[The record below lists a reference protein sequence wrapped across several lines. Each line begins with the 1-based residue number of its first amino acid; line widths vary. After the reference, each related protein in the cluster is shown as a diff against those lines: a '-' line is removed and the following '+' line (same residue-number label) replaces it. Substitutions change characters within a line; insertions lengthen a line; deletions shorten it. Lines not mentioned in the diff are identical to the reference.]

1 MAIPRRSGAVTMANL
16 SPYIYSGDAKK
27 QADFYATVFG
37 GEITRIQTYGDLP
50 GMEESKKHLVMHLEL
65 EALGLRFFMADA
77 GTEARDRG
85 TGMDLALSFKDEE
98 EARTI
103 FIGLA
108 AEGDVIMPFERMFW
122 GTMLG
127 RVRDRYG
134 VMWQVATE
142 L

>member
-1 MAIPRRSGAVTMANL
+1 MANL
-16 SPYIYSGDAKK
+16 SPYIYSHDARKH
-27 QADFYATVFG
+27 ADFYVNVFG
-37 GEITRIQTYGDLP
+37 GEIVSIQSYGDLP

-65 EALGLRFFMADA
+65 QALGLRFFMADA
-77 GTEARDRG
+77 AADAHDRG

-98 EARTI
+98 EAGKI
-103 FIGLA
+103 FEGLA
-108 AEGDVIMPFERMFW
+108 LDGDIIMPFERMFW

-142 L
+142 S